1 MNRTRVKFCGITRP
15 EDAAAAVNLGVDAI
29 GMVFFDP
36 SPRAVGLEQAR
47 AIVAEVPP
55 LVSTVGLFVNA
66 GREEVLAALAAVR
79 IDVLQFHGDEPPG
92 DCEGFGKPY
101 IKAVRM
107 REDVDLYQQTARYR
121 NAGALLLDAWD
132 EARYGGTGQAF
143 DWSRIPPNLGKPVV
157 LAGGLSPANVAEAVQ
172 KIRPYA
178 VDVSGGIESAKGIKD
193 PAKMR
198 AFLSEVYRGID

>member
-1 MNRTRVKFCGITRP
+1 
-15 EDAAAAVNLGVDAI
+15 
-29 GMVFFDP
+29 
-36 SPRAVGLEQAR
+36 VGLEQAQ

-55 LVSTVGLFVNA
+55 LVGTVGLFVNA
-66 GREEVLAALAAVR
+66 GRAEVLAVLAAVR
-79 IDVLQFHGDEPPG
+79 IDILQFHGDEPPA

-107 REDVDLYQQTARYR
+107 REDIDLHEQTARYR

-132 EARYGGTGQAF
+132 ETRYGGTGQAF
-143 DWSRIPPNLGKPVV
+143 DWSRIPLNMGKPVI

-172 KIRPYA
+172 KVRPYA

-193 PAKMR
+193 PGKMR